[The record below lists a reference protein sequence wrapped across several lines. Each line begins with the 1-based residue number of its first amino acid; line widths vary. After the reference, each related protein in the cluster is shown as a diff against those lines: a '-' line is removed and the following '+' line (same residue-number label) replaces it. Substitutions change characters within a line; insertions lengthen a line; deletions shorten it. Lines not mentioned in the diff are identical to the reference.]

1 LVDMWANNLSDQIN
15 VGPGMHRVLPGVLG
29 YRHWS
34 VGLICV
40 LYCMAMAMAI
50 ACFFLDSLFCFLLGR
65 QEEQGLYFVDR
76 GMLLPRAR
84 VFTEAWDREDSACFV
99 VFLLER
105 RWTLMYGPMSEG
117 DEVCSVCSTA
127 SLT

>member
-1 LVDMWANNLSDQIN
+1 M
-15 VGPGMHRVLPGVLG
+15 
-29 YRHWS
+29 
-34 VGLICV
+34 CV
-40 LYCMAMAMAI
+40 LCYMAMAI

-65 QEEQGLYFVDR
+65 QEEEGVYLVDR

-105 RWTLMYGPMSEG
+105 RWTLMCGPMSEG

-127 SLT
+127 NLT